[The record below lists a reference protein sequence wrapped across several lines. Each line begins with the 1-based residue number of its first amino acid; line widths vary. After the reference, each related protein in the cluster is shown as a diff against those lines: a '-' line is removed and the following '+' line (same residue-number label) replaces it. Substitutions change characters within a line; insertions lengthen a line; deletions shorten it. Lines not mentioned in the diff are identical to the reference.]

1 MLMVEEKGTG
11 GYTSPKRR
19 CCIIVLIVLSLLAFA
34 GIGIVAG
41 YFIGRDSAKSCED
54 NGDTKTPGKTP
65 NRKQTQEQLD
75 QIYKDAVEM
84 VSTKELKENLK

>member
-1 MLMVEEKGTG
+1 MLTVEEKGAV

-41 YFIGRDSAKSCED
+41 YFIGRNSAKSCED
-54 NGDTKTPGKTP
+54 NGKTPPKTP
-65 NRKQTQEQLD
+65 QQLD
-75 QIYKDAVEM
+75 QIYKEAVQM
-84 VSTKELKENLK
+84 VSTKELKDNLK

>member
-1 MLMVEEKGTG
+1 MLMVEEKGAG

-41 YFIGRDSAKSCED
+41 YFIGRNSAKSCED
-54 NGDTKTPGKTP
+54 NGDTKTPKTP
-65 NRKQTQEQLD
+65 KQLD

-84 VSTKELKENLK
+84 VSTEELRDNLK